1 MFGLGR
7 NSWLLVLV
15 QPFAMAI
22 SSAIVLSSGFVGKAL
37 APSPQ
42 WATLPISLMIVGLT
56 IGAIPA
62 ALLMQRF
69 GRKPVF
75 LGAMLLSSLGSMLA
89 AWAISH
95 SQFAVFLLAIT
106 GIGST
111 LAVVQ
116 QFRFAAIEGASHPS
130 LAGRAVSIL
139 MLGSVLAAL
148 IGTETVTLGQ
158 TLLPADYAGS
168 YALLSVST
176 LIAFALLLFFKS
188 DPEIAP
194 AQSSATAVPIPNI
207 LKRPTLMIAIAAACV
222 GYSVMAFVMTAT
234 PLAMHEV
241 HLHSLASTKWVI
253 QSHIMAMYLPSLIT
267 GELIRRFG
275 SLKIIYAGLLAF
287 LLTTVVAFA
296 GADVLHYWWAL
307 VLLGLGWNFLFIG
320 GTTLLAQSYL
330 AHEKFKIQAI
340 NDFSIFVLQATA
352 SLAAGAI
359 LFAQG
364 WSAIIIIALVP
375 TVLMMLALGVYLVR
389 RKYHLALD

>member
-42 WATLPISLMIVGLT
+42 WATLPISLMVVGLT

-139 MLGSVLAAL
+139 MLGSVAAAM

-158 TLLPADYAGS
+158 TLLPVDYAGS

-267 GELIRRFG
+267 GELIRHFG

-287 LLTTVVAFA
+287 LLTTAVGFA

-375 TVLMMLALGVYLVR
+375 TVLMMVALSAYLVHA
-389 RKYHLALD
+389 KYRPAVN

>member
-22 SSAIVLSSGFVGKAL
+22 SSAIVLTSGFVGKAL

-42 WATLPISLMIVGLT
+42 WATLPISLMVVGLT

-69 GRKPVF
+69 GRKPIF
-75 LGAMLLSSLGSMLA
+75 LAAMLMSSLCSLLA
-89 AWAISH
+89 AWAISQ
-95 SQFAVFLLAIT
+95 SQFLLFLLAIT

-116 QFRFAAIEGASHPS
+116 QFRFAAIEGANHPS
-130 LAGRAVSIL
+130 LGGRAVSIL
-139 MLGSVLAAL
+139 MLGSVAAAV
-148 IGTETVTLGQ
+148 IGTETATIGRQ
-158 TLLPADYAGS
+158 LLAVDYAGS
-168 YALLSVST
+168 YALLSFST
-176 LIAFALLLFFKS
+176 LIAFVLLLFFKNN
-188 DPEIAP
+188 PE
-194 AQSSATAVPIPNI
+194 TAAARQGASHFPIGAI
-207 LKRPTLMIAIAAACV
+207 FKRPTLLIAIAAASV

-234 PLAMHEV
+234 PLAMHEI

-275 SLKIIYAGLLAF
+275 SLKIIYVGLLAF

-296 GADVLHYWWAL
+296 GAEVVHYWWTL

-320 GTTLLAQSYL
+320 GTTLLAQNYL
-330 AHEKFKIQAI
+330 PEEKFKIQAV
-340 NDFSIFVLQATA
+340 NDFSIFILQATA
-352 SLAAGAI
+352 SFAAGAI

-364 WSAIIIIALVP
+364 WSAIIVIALIP
-375 TVLMMLALGVYLVR
+375 TVLLILALTAYLQR
-389 RKYHLALD
+389 ARTRSG

>member
-42 WATLPISLMIVGLT
+42 WATLPISLMIIGLT

-75 LGAMLLSSLGSMLA
+75 LGSMLLSSLGALLA
-89 AWAISH
+89 AWAISN
-95 SQFAVFLLAIT
+95 SRFGVFLLAIT
-106 GIGST
+106 CIGST

-139 MLGSVLAAL
+139 MLGSVAAAV

-158 TLLPADYAGS
+158 TLLPVDYAGS

-176 LIAFALLLFFKS
+176 LIAFALLLFFKA
-188 DPEIAP
+188 DPQIAP
-194 AQSSATAVPIPNI
+194 AQSGATAVPIPNI

-287 LLTTVVAFA
+287 LLTTAVGFA
-296 GADVLHYWWAL
+296 GANVLHYWWAL

-320 GTTLLAQSYL
+320 GTTLLAQNYL
-330 AHEKFKIQAI
+330 PQEKFKIQAI

-364 WSAIIIIALVP
+364 WSAIISIALVP
-375 TVLMMLALGVYLVR
+375 TVLMVVALSTYLVHA
-389 RKYHLALD
+389 KYRPALD